1 MKKDFITA
9 VQERRTIYGL
19 GRQVNV
25 PDEKIL
31 ELVEHAVMHCPTA
44 FNSQS
49 GRVVV
54 LFGSHHDKLWDITK
68 EVLRKIVPADKFAPT
83 EEKVNSF
90 RNAYG
95 TILYFEDQSIVES
108 LQNKFPLYKD
118 NFPIWSQQ
126 ASGMLQYIVWTAL
139 DVQGIGASL
148 QHYNPLIDDEVK
160 KQWSIPDNW
169 KLIAQMPFGSPV
181 AGPEEKQFQPLEE
194 RIRVFK

>member
-68 EVLRKIVPADKFAPT
+68 GVLRKIVPADKFA
-83 EEKVNSF
+83 
-90 RNAYG
+90 
-95 TILYFEDQSIVES
+95 L
-108 LQNKFPLYKD
+108 L
-118 NFPIWSQQ
+118 
-126 ASGMLQYIVWTAL
+126 
-139 DVQGIGASL
+139 
-148 QHYNPLIDDEVK
+148 K
-160 KQWSIPDNW
+160 KKSIPSQHTVPSCILRI
-169 KLIAQMPFGSPV
+169 KALLRAFRISFPFIRIA
-181 AGPEEKQFQPLEE
+181 FQYGRSKHQECFN
-194 RIRVFK
+194 I